1 MNSEYETYFDRR
13 VAEYQRPVSFQSSL
27 NRPDFESGLAQ
38 SMVSEGIALANNDLL
53 EAGGHELRADAQ
65 LALYLAFTELVARP
79 VMFVE
84 PLQREE
90 LAIDL
95 QADISMIVRIAASE
109 ADEVAISAH
118 GIVNAV
124 SSLWP
129 ELRTA
134 RFQIWDRSD

>member
-1 MNSEYETYFDRR
+1 
-13 VAEYQRPVSFQSSL
+13 
-27 NRPDFESGLAQ
+27 
-38 SMVSEGIALANNDLL
+38 MVSEGIALANNDLL